1 MFLLKTFKRLANF
14 KDLNIKCYGP
24 FSDEFIEQRNKEYYE
39 DSNVAF
45 QKNYRNFLYTPAMIE
60 IEGEIFDVQLNFCN
74 NTFCKWYGLP
84 QMMYDNIKFKP
95 LRYTLQQ
102 TERSGKINSEPKPRI
117 RCNPISD
124 NRVFGES
131 LGNSTDTI
139 SNWSVAEEI
148 KRLTTIN
155 SVVPLKPDYIFH
167 KSGCSSLDKT
177 PSNDEKSF
185 YKRGKSSTNSQKYQC
200 KECKKITNVLPGQE
214 QSFNYHQQRNDI
226 LIQFTKDILSR
237 TPVKRIIEKLEIGSA
252 TYYNKLEW
260 VYRKCLEF
268 NERYETKALNILDID
283 EIWLN
288 TDMMIYNLNNIRLKG
303 KAKKKDKF
311 ITEKD
316 KKLQTYLLSSADL
329 KSGYVFRTDIAFD
342 YEVRLDDI
350 EKDTETFHCD
360 HSYPFLRKN
369 DRLKYP
375 YCPQPPTKNDDQSIN
390 DYENDLYQFNK
401 RKDYVEGCHVKSQYT
416 AMAHYF
422 LLQRAIKAKKWYFI
436 SDDDSTLQ
444 HCIFKVFSKS
454 FKDGYSF
461 YFTCQSEKTFTLGE
475 AGREAFMSRK
485 DLGDWGKANGMRSRT
500 LYEVGKQKVLSE
512 LQTHK
517 FYDFK
522 SINGINY
529 PIRGY
534 NPIKH
539 PLPDIDEGIRW
550 VNFISY
556 VPHINDTELADLIMQ
571 VNSRAINNFFQQ
583 VRRRISILERPL
595 STARGDGKSYI
606 YANYNPKYAH
616 QMLVIF
622 RTFYN
627 FCFETKSNGER
638 STPAQR
644 LGLTEKVFNYKDIVY
659 FR

>member
-1 MFLLKTFKRLANF
+1 ME
-14 KDLNIKCYGP
+14 YSP
-24 FSDEFIEQRNKEYYE
+24 FSHELIKQRDKEYFE
-39 DSNVAF
+39 KSNIDF
-45 QKNYRNFLYTPAMIE
+45 QKDYRDYLYAPTLLE
-60 IEGEIFDVQLNFCN
+60 IGKEKYYIQLNYCN
-74 NTFCKWYGLP
+74 NTFCKWYGLS
-84 QMMYDNIKFKP
+84 QVVYTGLKYKP
-95 LRYTLQQ
+95 SRYTLKQ
-102 TERSGKINSEPKPRI
+102 TTNSAIPNSEPKPRI
-117 RCNPISD
+117 LCNPVPD
-124 NRVFGES
+124 NGVFGES

-148 KRLTTIN
+148 KRLITIN
-155 SVVPLKPDYIFH
+155 SVVPLEPHYIFH
-167 KSGCSSLDKT
+167 KEGCSNLDKT

-185 YKRGKSSTNSQKYQC
+185 YKRGKSITNFQKYQC

-214 QSFNYHQQRNDI
+214 KSFNYNQQRNDI

-237 TPVKRIIEKLEIGSA
+237 TPVKRIIEKLEIGSS

-268 NERYETKALNILDID
+268 NERNETKALNNLDID

-288 TDMMIYNLNNIRLKG
+288 TDMLIYNLNNIRLKG
-303 KAKKKDKF
+303 KAKKKDEF

-342 YEVRLDDI
+342 YEVRLDDV
-350 EKDTETFHCD
+350 EKDTEIFHCD

-390 DYENDLYQFNK
+390 DFENDLYLFNK

-422 LLQRAIKAKKWYFI
+422 LLQRTIKARKWYFV
-436 SDDDSTLQ
+436 SDDDNTLQ

-454 FKDGYSF
+454 FKDGYSY
-461 YFTCQSEKTFTLGE
+461 YFTCQSEKEFTLGE
-475 AGREAFMSRK
+475 AGREAFRSRK
-485 DLGDWGKANGMRSRT
+485 ELYDWGKANGMSSRT
-500 LYEVGKQKVLSE
+500 IYEIGEQKVLSK

-517 FYDFK
+517 FYGSK
-522 SINGINY
+522 SINGIDF
-529 PIRGY
+529 PVRGN

-550 VNFISY
+550 VNLISNISY
-556 VPHINDTELADLIMQ
+556 IDDTELANLIMQ

-595 STARGDGKSYI
+595 ITARGDRKSYI

-627 FCFETKSNGER
+627 FCFESKSNGKR

-644 LGLTEKVFNYKDIVY
+644 LGLTDKVFDYKDIIY